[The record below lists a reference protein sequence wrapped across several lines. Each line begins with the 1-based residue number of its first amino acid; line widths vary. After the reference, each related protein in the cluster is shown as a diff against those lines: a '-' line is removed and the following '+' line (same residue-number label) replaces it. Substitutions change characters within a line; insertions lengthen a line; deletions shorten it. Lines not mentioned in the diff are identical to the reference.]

1 VLTSRSSNI
10 ILAFVSG
17 CVLALSFPRHGHSL
31 LAWISLVPLLVAL
44 IRTRNVLDAFWL
56 GLVSGIFYF
65 GIVINWIPQVT
76 NEYGGLSDG
85 ISASVY
91 ILLVIY
97 LSFFPA
103 FFAAGIFML
112 HSRIGIVGLFFAPA
126 LWVSSEVG
134 RLYIFGGFPWELLG
148 YSQTGVLPVAQLAS
162 IFGVMGLSG
171 LIVLVNS
178 TIAFSIFVKDARRVL
193 GIVATVGI
201 LLATVAYGMSRLSD
215 GGLLKAGTPLRVAA
229 VQANIDQHD
238 KWNPALSDDIYKAY
252 LDLTRQSIADGA
264 ELIIW
269 PEAATPFSFEQNPS
283 LAAPVREL
291 TQEHDVHILLGTTEV
306 ASQQDR
312 VHYYNSAVMVGS
324 RGDTEGIYRKH
335 HLVPFGEYVPFRSAL
350 FFVSPLVETVSDF
363 SAGPGAQVLM
373 MGKRAVSTAIC
384 YEVIYPD
391 LLRGSVE
398 GGSQLLTTIT
408 NDAWYGNSAAP
419 FQHFQQA
426 TMRSIELGRFL
437 VRSANTGISGV
448 IDPYGRVLEQ
458 TALFE
463 RQVLTTDVRLLEAR
477 TIYSRIGNLF
487 EYMCVIISGCLLAI
501 CGFKTSFFRKLKS

>member
-1 VLTSRSSNI
+1 MWPSRFSNI

-17 CVLALSFPRHGHSL
+17 CVLALSFPRYGHSL
-31 LAWISLVPLLVAL
+31 LAWVSLVPLLVAL
-44 IRTRNVLDAFWL
+44 VRTRNVLDAFWL

-76 NEYGGLSDG
+76 NEYGGLSYG
-85 ISASVY
+85 VSGFVY
-91 ILLVIY
+91 ILLVGY
-97 LSFFPA
+97 LSLFPA
-103 FFAAGIFML
+103 FFAIGVFLL
-112 HSRIGIVGLFFAPA
+112 HSRIGIVGLFFAPT
-126 LWVSSEVG
+126 LWVTSEVG

-148 YSQTGVLPVAQLAS
+148 YSQTGALPVAQLAS

-178 TIAFSIFVKDARRVL
+178 TVAFSIFVKDSRRVF
-193 GIVATVGI
+193 GVAATTAV
-201 LLATVAYGMSRLSD
+201 LLATVSYGLSRLSD
-215 GGLLKAGTPLRVAA
+215 GALLKEGAPLRVAA
-229 VQANIDQHD
+229 VQANIGQHD
-238 KWNPALSDDIYKAY
+238 KWNPALSDDIYQAY

-264 ELIIW
+264 ELIVW
-269 PEAATPFSFEQNPS
+269 PEAATPFSFEQNPG
-283 LAAPVREL
+283 LAKPVREL

-306 ASQQDR
+306 TPQQDR
-312 VHYYNSAVMVGS
+312 VHYYNSAVMVNS

-363 SAGPGAQVLM
+363 SAGPGPQILM
-373 MGKRAVSTAIC
+373 MGKRPVSTAIC

-391 LLRGSVE
+391 LLRRSVE

-408 NDAWYGNSAAP
+408 NDAWYGDSSAP

-448 IDPYGRVLEQ
+448 IDPYGRVLER

-463 RQVLTTDVRLLEAR
+463 RQILTTDVRLLETR

-501 CGFKTSFFRKLKS
+501 CGLKAKFV